1 MRISDWSSD
10 VCSSDL
16 ELCQAGRSGHAPEAS
31 ADHHCARHALNPS
44 GCPATVRAGEVRRE
58 RSGGTEGAR
67 VPSLPPS
74 PGLPDQA
81 GHRDEHDHSHDQE
94 RSEERRA
101 GKECVGTWRYRL
113 SPAHKNKEATTN
125 TKNKTN

>member
-58 RSGGTEGAR
+58 RSGGTAGAR

-74 PGLPDQA
+74 PGLPAQA
-81 GHRDEHDHSHDQE
+81 DRKSGVSGKWGRVREAPGGRMIHKKKKMNE
-94 RSEERRA
+94 RM
-101 GKECVGTWRYRL
+101 
-113 SPAHKNKEATTN
+113 
-125 TKNKTN
+125 KT